1 MNNKETIIAVLAEL
15 WQTALELDKAPE
27 ENEDFFELGGNS
39 YKAFFIVSNMPE
51 EYQGK
56 LEIND
61 FYEYET
67 LGGIADCL
75 VEKMHD

>member
-39 YKAFFIVSNMPE
+39 YKAFYCFQYAGRIS
-51 EYQGK
+51 GK
-56 LEIND
+56 TGNQ
-61 FYEYET
+61 
-67 LGGIADCL
+67 
-75 VEKMHD
+75 